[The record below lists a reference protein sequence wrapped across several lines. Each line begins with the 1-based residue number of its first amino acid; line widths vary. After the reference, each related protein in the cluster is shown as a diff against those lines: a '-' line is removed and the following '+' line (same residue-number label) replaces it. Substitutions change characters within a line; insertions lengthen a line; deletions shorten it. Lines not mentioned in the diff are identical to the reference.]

1 MFIWKKRKKGENKMI
16 GEGKEKKE
24 WKVLDLINSINIIPN
39 LIIFELE
46 YLEKN

>member
-1 MFIWKKRKKGENKMI
+1 MI